1 MSALPMAVPTAADK
15 VDLQG
20 GWDAFWGAITTGF
33 PGITTLMTVVG
44 VCLVVFALI
53 KWAWDRRR
61 GGGMGQGSQ
70 PLWGALVPG
79 AILAA
84 PAVLFP
90 LLLSILDFVANIAIK
105 LAQTATSGH

>member
-1 MSALPMAVPTAADK
+1 MIALPMAVPMGGEVNLK
-15 VDLQG
+15 G
-20 GWDAFWGAITTGF
+20 GWGTFWGAITAGF
-33 PGITTLMTVVG
+33 PGITTLMTVIG
-44 VCLVVFALI
+44 VALVVFALI

-90 LLLSILDFVANIAIK
+90 LLLGLLDWVANIVIQLTK
-105 LAQTATSGH
+105 TATGS